1 MELTEQRGRGAYFAR
16 RRDYVEG
23 LATALQ
29 SLQDFDQILYART
42 YTTEEEFVKLADTIG
57 GCVFLDVTAVKE
69 DEILKDIARI
79 ILIDEINPHKLT
91 PKFVITDIEKKR
103 SVSMLFR
110 K

>member
-42 YTTEEEFVKLADTIG
+42 YTTEEEFVRISDIIG
-57 GCVFLDVTAVKE
+57 NACYLDVTALPLAQVFKDVVKCVLVG
-69 DEILKDIARI
+69 EIRDGNIVPASL
-79 ILIDEINPHKLT
+79 
-91 PKFVITDIEKKR
+91 ITDINRKR
-103 SVSMLFR
+103 KIAPLF